1 MGFALPSAIGAV
13 LATNR
18 RAIVISGD
26 GGFQMNLQELEVI
39 KRNNLPIK
47 IFIINNEALQMIKL
61 KQDVSLEGNSVGSK
75 KGYRWLQTLRKIQ
88 KRIGKLRIAF
98 GGLKGLLGFWIRG
111 IFNWKGYYCFK
122 KGLG

>member
-1 MGFALPSAIGAV
+1 MLVAQSLNVKKSQRVLFSGGLGTMGFALPSAIGAV

-75 KGYRWLQTLRKIQ
+75 KGYSAS
-88 KRIGKLRIAF
+88 KL
-98 GGLKGLLGFWIRG
+98 
-111 IFNWKGYYCFK
+111 
-122 KGLG
+122 